1 MAKRG
6 MMSKRSVRAASVQ
19 RQRNALSPSVD
30 LEGYPALLDQ
40 IKSRIRAAQIKAAL
54 SVNRELIELYWS
66 IGRDIVERQQA
77 AGWGKSVVEQ
87 LALDLQSEFPG
98 ISTVSARNIW
108 HARAFYLAYADPE
121 KLKQSVSVFSD
132 DTILKQAVSQTS
144 DQSLPPVLAQI
155 PWGHNIVLLQKI
167 EHRAARLWY
176 AQQTIANGWSRS
188 MLVHWIESDLYAR
201 QGKALHNFKATLPA
215 PQSDLA
221 AELIKDPYNFDFLTL
236 QADAAERELEQGL
249 LAHIRRFLL
258 ELGAGFAFVGQQ
270 VPVVVEDETYFLD
283 LLFYHLKLRCF
294 LVIDLKVEPFQP
306 EFAGKMNFYLST
318 VDEQMRHPN
327 DNPSIG
333 LILCRDRKKTVVEY
347 ALRDLSKP
355 VGVARYKTRLVES
368 LPKDLAVAL
377 PSVRQIQEE
386 MRKGAE
392 AGRAKS

>member
-1 MAKRG
+1 
-6 MMSKRSVRAASVQ
+6 
-19 RQRNALSPSVD
+19 
-30 LEGYPALLDQ
+30 
-40 IKSRIRAAQIKAAL
+40 
-54 SVNRELIELYWS
+54 
-66 IGRDIVERQQA
+66 
-77 AGWGKSVVEQ
+77 
-87 LALDLQSEFPG
+87 
-98 ISTVSARNIW
+98 
-108 HARAFYLAYADPE
+108 
-121 KLKQSVSVFSD
+121 
-132 DTILKQAVSQTS
+132 
-144 DQSLPPVLAQI
+144 
-155 PWGHNIVLLQKI
+155 
-167 EHRAARLWY
+167 
-176 AQQTIANGWSRS
+176 
-188 MLVHWIESDLYAR
+188 
-201 QGKALHNFKATLPA
+201 LPA

>member
-1 MAKRG
+1 MAKRSTS
-6 MMSKRSVRAASVQ
+6 SKRNKTAASH
-19 RQRNALSPSVD
+19 RTPPNALSGPVD
-30 LEGYPALLDQ
+30 STGYPALLDQ

-66 IGRDIVERQQA
+66 IGRDIVERQRI
-77 AGWGKSVVEQ
+77 AGWGKSVVER
-87 LALDLQSEFPG
+87 LASDLQSEFPG
-98 ISTVSARNIW
+98 ISVVSARNIW
-108 HARAFYLAYADPE
+108 HARAFYLGYSDRAA
-121 KLKQSVSVFSD
+121 KLKQPVSFFSD
-132 DTILKQAVSQTS
+132 DTTLKQAVSESPDPT
-144 DQSLPPVLAQI
+144 LPAVLGQI

-167 EHRAARLWY
+167 KDRAKRLWY

-188 MLVHWIESDLYAR
+188 MLVHWIESDLYTR

-236 QADAAERELEQGL
+236 KADAAERELEQGL

-270 VPVVVEDETYFLD
+270 VPVVVEGETYFLD
-283 LLFYHLKLRCF
+283 LLFYQLKLRCF

-318 VDEQMRHPN
+318 VDEQMRHPD

-333 LILCRDRKKTVVEY
+333 LILCRDRNKTVVEY
-347 ALRDLSKP
+347 ALRDLRKP

-368 LPKDLAVAL
+368 LPEDLAAAL
-377 PSVRQIQEE
+377 PSVEQIQEE
-386 MRKGAE
+386 MRKGAQ
-392 AGRAKS
+392 GDAKT